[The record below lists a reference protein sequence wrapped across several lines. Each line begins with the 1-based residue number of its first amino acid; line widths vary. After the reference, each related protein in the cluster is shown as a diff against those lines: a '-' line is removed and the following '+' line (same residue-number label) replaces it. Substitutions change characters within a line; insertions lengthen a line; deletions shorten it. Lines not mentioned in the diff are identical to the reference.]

1 MFLYSNLYSSFS
13 LIACVCKFTA
23 IFHKCKKNIHFF
35 IVIQYFQLYLHKYF
49 TTKKHESNRTNHSAS
64 GAFYQQNCSEISDN
78 EITRCV
84 VEQWINNIEENFYDS
99 VTLIL
104 RKQLKN
110 MSNVVDNLGI
120 LKPYSFVL
128 ENDDKENVAELYFA
142 DDNTVIIGGDIMQG
156 LDEELEKFLDDL
168 IKG

>member
-1 MFLYSNLYSSFS
+1 MKATEQTIQQVERFINK
-13 LIACVCKFTA
+13 IAQKFPAQEEPTL
-23 IFHKCKKNIHFF
+23 FTDIH
-35 IVIQYFQLYLHKYF
+35 VRATQD
-49 TTKKHESNRTNHSAS
+49 S
-64 GAFYQQNCSEISDN
+64 GDLLAFDDDDN

-128 ENDDKENVAELYFA
+128 ENDDKENVAELYLA

>member
-1 MFLYSNLYSSFS
+1 MKATEQTIQQVERFINK
-13 LIACVCKFTA
+13 IAQKFPAQEEPTL
-23 IFHKCKKNIHFF
+23 FTDIH
-35 IVIQYFQLYLHKYF
+35 V
-49 TTKKHESNRTNHSAS
+49 RAS
-64 GAFYQQNCSEISDN
+64 QDSGDLLAFDDDDN

-104 RKQLKN
+104 SKQLRN

>member
-1 MFLYSNLYSSFS
+1 MKATEQTIQQVERFINK
-13 LIACVCKFTA
+13 IAQKFPAQEEPTL
-23 IFHKCKKNIHFF
+23 FTDIH
-35 IVIQYFQLYLHKYF
+35 VRASQ
-49 TTKKHESNRTNHSAS
+49 ES
-64 GAFYQQNCSEISDN
+64 GDLLAFDDDDN

-104 RKQLKN
+104 RKQLRN

>member
-1 MFLYSNLYSSFS
+1 MKATEQTIQQVERFINK
-13 LIACVCKFTA
+13 IAQKFPAQEEPTL
-23 IFHKCKKNIHFF
+23 FTDIH
-35 IVIQYFQLYLHKYF
+35 VRASQ
-49 TTKKHESNRTNHSAS
+49 ESGDLLA
-64 GAFYQQNCSEISDN
+64 YDDDDN

>member
-1 MFLYSNLYSSFS
+1 MKATEQTIQQVERFINK
-13 LIACVCKFTA
+13 IAQKFPSQEEPTL
-23 IFHKCKKNIHFF
+23 FTDIH
-35 IVIQYFQLYLHKYF
+35 VRVSQ
-49 TTKKHESNRTNHSAS
+49 ES
-64 GAFYQQNCSEISDN
+64 GDLLAFDDDEQ

-128 ENDDKENVAELYFA
+128 ENDDKENVAELYLA

-168 IKG
+168 IKE

>member
-1 MFLYSNLYSSFS
+1 MKATEQTIQQVERFINK
-13 LIACVCKFTA
+13 IAQKFPAQEEPTL
-23 IFHKCKKNIHFF
+23 FTDIH
-35 IVIQYFQLYLHKYF
+35 VRASQ
-49 TTKKHESNRTNHSAS
+49 ES
-64 GAFYQQNCSEISDN
+64 GDLLAFDDDDN

>member
-1 MFLYSNLYSSFS
+1 MKATEQTIQQVERFINK
-13 LIACVCKFTA
+13 IAQKFPAQEEPTL
-23 IFHKCKKNIHFF
+23 FTDIH
-35 IVIQYFQLYLHKYF
+35 V
-49 TTKKHESNRTNHSAS
+49 RAS
-64 GAFYQQNCSEISDN
+64 QDSGDLLAFDDDDN

-84 VEQWINNIEENFYDS
+84 VEQWIINIEENFYDS

-128 ENDDKENVAELYFA
+128 ENDDKENVAELYLA

>member
-1 MFLYSNLYSSFS
+1 MKATEQTIQQVERFINK
-13 LIACVCKFTA
+13 IAQKFPAQEEPTL
-23 IFHKCKKNIHFF
+23 FTDIH
-35 IVIQYFQLYLHKYF
+35 V
-49 TTKKHESNRTNHSAS
+49 RAS
-64 GAFYQQNCSEISDN
+64 QDSGDLLAFDDDDN

>member
-1 MFLYSNLYSSFS
+1 VERFINK
-13 LIACVCKFTA
+13 IAQKFPAQEEPTL
-23 IFHKCKKNIHFF
+23 FTDIH
-35 IVIQYFQLYLHKYF
+35 V
-49 TTKKHESNRTNHSAS
+49 RAS
-64 GAFYQQNCSEISDN
+64 QDSGDLLAFDDDDN

-128 ENDDKENVAELYFA
+128 ENDDKENVAELYLA

>member
-1 MFLYSNLYSSFS
+1 MKATEQTIQQVERFINK
-13 LIACVCKFTA
+13 IAQKFPNQEEPTL
-23 IFHKCKKNIHFF
+23 FTDIH
-35 IVIQYFQLYLHKYF
+35 VRASQ
-49 TTKKHESNRTNHSAS
+49 ESGDLLA
-64 GAFYQQNCSEISDN
+64 YDDDDN

-142 DDNTVIIGGDIMQG
+142 DDNTVIIGGDIMPG

>member
-1 MFLYSNLYSSFS
+1 MKATEQTIQQVERFINK
-13 LIACVCKFTA
+13 IAQKFPTQEEPTL
-23 IFHKCKKNIHFF
+23 FTDIH
-35 IVIQYFQLYLHKYF
+35 VRASQ
-49 TTKKHESNRTNHSAS
+49 ESGDLLA
-64 GAFYQQNCSEISDN
+64 YDDDDN

>member
-1 MFLYSNLYSSFS
+1 MKATEQTIQQVERFINK
-13 LIACVCKFTA
+13 IAQKFPAQEEPTL
-23 IFHKCKKNIHFF
+23 FTDIH
-35 IVIQYFQLYLHKYF
+35 VRASQ
-49 TTKKHESNRTNHSAS
+49 ESGDLLA
-64 GAFYQQNCSEISDN
+64 YDDDDN

-142 DDNTVIIGGDIMQG
+142 DDNTVIIGGDIMPG

>member
-1 MFLYSNLYSSFS
+1 MKATEQTIQQVERFINK
-13 LIACVCKFTA
+13 IAQKFPAQEEPTL
-23 IFHKCKKNIHFF
+23 FTDIH
-35 IVIQYFQLYLHKYF
+35 VRASQ
-49 TTKKHESNRTNHSAS
+49 ESGDLLA
-64 GAFYQQNCSEISDN
+64 YDDDDN

-128 ENDDKENVAELYFA
+128 ENDDKENVAELYLA

>member
-1 MFLYSNLYSSFS
+1 MKATEQTIQQVERFINK
-13 LIACVCKFTA
+13 IAQKFPAQEEPTL
-23 IFHKCKKNIHFF
+23 FTDIH
-35 IVIQYFQLYLHKYF
+35 VRASQ
-49 TTKKHESNRTNHSAS
+49 ES
-64 GAFYQQNCSEISDN
+64 GDLLAFDDNDN

>member
-1 MFLYSNLYSSFS
+1 MKATEQTIQQVERFINK
-13 LIACVCKFTA
+13 IAQKFPAQEEPTL
-23 IFHKCKKNIHFF
+23 FTDIH
-35 IVIQYFQLYLHKYF
+35 VRASQ
-49 TTKKHESNRTNHSAS
+49 ES
-64 GAFYQQNCSEISDN
+64 GDLLAFDDDDN

-128 ENDDKENVAELYFA
+128 ENDDKENVAELYLA

>member
-1 MFLYSNLYSSFS
+1 MF
-13 LIACVCKFTA
+13 TD
-23 IFHKCKKNIHFF
+23 IH
-35 IVIQYFQLYLHKYF
+35 V
-49 TTKKHESNRTNHSAS
+49 RAS
-64 GAFYQQNCSEISDN
+64 QDSGDLLAFDDDDN

>member
-1 MFLYSNLYSSFS
+1 
-13 LIACVCKFTA
+13 
-23 IFHKCKKNIHFF
+23 
-35 IVIQYFQLYLHKYF
+35 
-49 TTKKHESNRTNHSAS
+49 
-64 GAFYQQNCSEISDN
+64 
-78 EITRCV
+78 V

-142 DDNTVIIGGDIMQG
+142 DDNTVIIGGDIMPG

-168 IKG
+168 IKR

>member
-1 MFLYSNLYSSFS
+1 MKATEQTIQQVERFINK
-13 LIACVCKFTA
+13 IAQTFPNQEEPTLFTD
-23 IFHKCKKNIHFF
+23 IH
-35 IVIQYFQLYLHKYF
+35 V
-49 TTKKHESNRTNHSAS
+49 RAS
-64 GAFYQQNCSEISDN
+64 QDSGDLLAFDDDDN

>member
-1 MFLYSNLYSSFS
+1 MKATEQTILQVERFINK
-13 LIACVCKFTA
+13 IAQKFPAQEEPTL
-23 IFHKCKKNIHFF
+23 FTDIH
-35 IVIQYFQLYLHKYF
+35 VRASQ
-49 TTKKHESNRTNHSAS
+49 ES
-64 GAFYQQNCSEISDN
+64 GDLLAFDDDDN

>member
-1 MFLYSNLYSSFS
+1 
-13 LIACVCKFTA
+13 
-23 IFHKCKKNIHFF
+23 
-35 IVIQYFQLYLHKYF
+35 
-49 TTKKHESNRTNHSAS
+49 
-64 GAFYQQNCSEISDN
+64 
-78 EITRCV
+78 
-84 VEQWINNIEENFYDS
+84 
-99 VTLIL
+99 
-104 RKQLKN
+104 

-128 ENDDKENVAELYFA
+128 ENDDKENVAELYLA